1 MRPHESNLSHR
12 MLFIGFALTTFNV
25 QNLKKKVGQSLLS
38 VEFPLRR
45 DNYLTVEFGD
55 IWPGVALDS
64 NHCLTIS
71 QRCASWNSEQFTL
84 SHYEDER

>member
-55 IWPGVALDS
+55 IWPGL
-64 NHCLTIS
+64 LWI
-71 QRCASWNSEQFTL
+71 QIIASLSRSAVQVGTL
-84 SHYEDER
+84 NNLH